1 MIDILIAQAG
11 LGKSVPDWVLVPAIA
26 VVSAGWF
33 MLYRF
38 QRHSRLIDGTRR
50 GIVKRTVRLLVVLI
64 RVVLAFAAVWLTV
77 QVIGKVFFLTTTW
90 PIWLM
95 VLSAVLL
102 AEALVWLYKLE
113 RKVVSRRVGIV
124 LTALRL
130 TLLGLITLMLLQ
142 PVFASSWGKDTKR
155 SLIVLVDD
163 SASMHIADNNLS
175 PEEKIRLAE
184 GFSIISAQ
192 RPWHFQQDARA
203 LRDIRDRLMRESA
216 WLDRARA
223 LPRKAAAEQLQ
234 RRRKV
239 LHEQVSGASETIA
252 RQLKELEDV
261 LQDLTGRGKAFQSL
275 RVSLLD
281 AKARLSKRVQPAL
294 LEALAE
300 TEPDKGAELVKNITF
315 LRNSLNKA
323 TAAMAE
329 VCPTLEKVGASLD
342 ELLYKRIAPA
352 DRATIDAVCKLD
364 RFNLAVATLV
374 HTPSKGKGEKKS
386 IIDLLE
392 KQYDVRA
399 YTFAGKVCQTNLKD
413 FSDPVDKV
421 VVAGDRLASS
431 GDSGQGD
438 FSSTDSPDQAGKEI
452 NRRRTNLVGA
462 LRRALSE
469 VGTDNLAGVVVLT
482 DGQDNSQEN
491 VDPIGRTLGGAG
503 ASFCAILLGA
513 RRPPTDAAIVSID
526 APETVYLSDN
536 MFLNVKLKLDGMK
549 GKTVSVALYDGKK
562 KVDSRGIDVTSD
574 VFREQVQLSDKPE
587 KVGLHTYRVEVE
599 KVPGEVFTNNN
610 SYSLTI
616 SVTDD
621 KTKVLLIDSL
631 PRWEFRYLKNL
642 FSGRDKTVRLQYVL
656 TEPMRFEGQ
665 PPRKKIPASVS
676 RPLKEV
682 EATTFPANE
691 EEWLKFDVIIIG
703 DVPPDVFTSEDL
715 RAIRKFV
722 NDRGGTVVFVAG
734 PRFMPGAYAD
744 TDLAELIPL
753 RLEDSARADPVGRA
767 GFRIMLTPVGKQHVI
782 GRMHPDEDRSN
793 KIWNSLPRLY
803 WRSRYTQATPAG
815 VVLAYAYEPSAP
827 RWLTNV
833 PGKDEPASTP
843 QSLAKRREKY
853 YRSHALITMA
863 RCGLGKV
870 LMLSTDRT
878 WRFRYRIGDP
888 YHHRFW
894 GQILRWATAGK
905 LPAGTRLVKLGTDKT
920 RYPPHSRPVVRA
932 RLVRADYSPVITNQ
946 IAVKIFRGEKCIGRV
961 PMKYIKDSPGM
972 YTAKLD
978 ELPAGTYRL
987 ELEGPMVSKLLAQDG
1002 AQKVSTTFSVDP
1014 SAPTEEVELAANRSL
1029 LNRLAA
1035 LSHRGIVVSPWQ
1047 ARDVLS
1053 SLPPGK
1059 ISIKHRREFLLWDSW
1074 LILVLFIT
1082 VAAAE
1087 WILRKRVGL
1096 V

>member
-1 MIDILIAQAG
+1 M
-11 LGKSVPDWVLVPAIA
+11 
-26 VVSAGWF
+26 
-33 MLYRF
+33 
-38 QRHSRLIDGTRR
+38 
-50 GIVKRTVRLLVVLI
+50 
-64 RVVLAFAAVWLTV
+64 
-77 QVIGKVFFLTTTW
+77 
-90 PIWLM
+90 
-95 VLSAVLL
+95 
-102 AEALVWLYKLE
+102 
-113 RKVVSRRVGIV
+113 
-124 LTALRL
+124 
-130 TLLGLITLMLLQ
+130 
-142 PVFASSWGKDTKR
+142 
-155 SLIVLVDD
+155 
-163 SASMHIADNNLS
+163 
-175 PEEKIRLAE
+175 
-184 GFSIISAQ
+184 
-192 RPWHFQQDARA
+192 
-203 LRDIRDRLMRESA
+203 
-216 WLDRARA
+216 
-223 LPRKAAAEQLQ
+223 
-234 RRRKV
+234 
-239 LHEQVSGASETIA
+239 
-252 RQLKELEDV
+252 
-261 LQDLTGRGKAFQSL
+261 
-275 RVSLLD
+275 
-281 AKARLSKRVQPAL
+281 
-294 LEALAE
+294 
-300 TEPDKGAELVKNITF
+300 
-315 LRNSLNKA
+315 
-323 TAAMAE
+323 
-329 VCPTLEKVGASLD
+329 
-342 ELLYKRIAPA
+342 
-352 DRATIDAVCKLD
+352 
-364 RFNLAVATLV
+364 
-374 HTPSKGKGEKKS
+374 
-386 IIDLLE
+386 
-392 KQYDVRA
+392 
-399 YTFAGKVCQTNLKD
+399 
-413 FSDPVDKV
+413 
-421 VVAGDRLASS
+421 
-431 GDSGQGD
+431 
-438 FSSTDSPDQAGKEI
+438 
-452 NRRRTNLVGA
+452 
-462 LRRALSE
+462 
-469 VGTDNLAGVVVLT
+469 
-482 DGQDNSQEN
+482 
-491 VDPIGRTLGGAG
+491 
-503 ASFCAILLGA
+503 
-513 RRPPTDAAIVSID
+513 
-526 APETVYLSDN
+526 YLSDK
-536 MFLNVKLKLDGMK
+536 MFINVKLKLDGMK
-549 GKTVSVALYDGKK
+549 GKSVSVALYDGKK
-562 KVDSRGIDVTSD
+562 KVDSRGIEVTSD
-574 VFREQVQLSDKPE
+574 IFREQIQLSDKPE
-587 KVGLHTYRVEVE
+587 KVGLHTYRIEVE
-599 KVPGEVFTNNN
+599 KVPGEVFTDNN
-610 SYSLTI
+610 SYSLML
-616 SVTDD
+616 SVKDD
-621 KTKVLLIDSL
+621 KTKVLLIDSV

-734 PRFMPGAYAD
+734 PRYMPGAYAD

-753 RLEDSARADPVGRA
+753 RLEDSARADPVGKA

-782 GRMHPDEDRSN
+782 GRMHPDEERSN

-932 RLVRADYSPVITNQ
+932 RLVRADYSPVITHQ

-1047 ARDVLS
+1047 ARDALS
-1053 SLPPGK
+1053 NLPPGK